1 MNTVYYEQ
9 VTIPMGTVHFT
20 FRYISN
26 LYRDHYKCIM
36 ISNIASLQNSPLV
49 NV

>member
-9 VTIPMGTVHFT
+9 LTIRMGTVHFVCHHST

-26 LYRDHYKCIM
+26 LYRDH
-36 ISNIASLQNSPLV
+36 
-49 NV
+49 